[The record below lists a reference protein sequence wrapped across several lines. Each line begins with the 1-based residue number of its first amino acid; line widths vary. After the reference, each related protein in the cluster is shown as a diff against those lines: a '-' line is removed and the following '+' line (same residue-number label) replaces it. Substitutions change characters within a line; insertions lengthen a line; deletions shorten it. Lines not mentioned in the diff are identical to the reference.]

1 MGIPIP
7 LALKESPVGWW
18 VRWPQHKLCNEKE
31 VNDMNSQES
40 APNIHGAGKKKVAAN
55 AGVVSPGLLVYP

>member
-1 MGIPIP
+1 
-7 LALKESPVGWW
+7 
-18 VRWPQHKLCNEKE
+18 
-31 VNDMNSQES
+31 MNSQES